1 MAIQLR
7 LSTTPGEYFY
17 DKDIYGKRNP
27 PGLLRYT
34 ADSVNFLILSVPDN
48 EIDYGWTF
56 CEHTLENLRRVTPN
70 TSNGRQPWKIL
81 LMIQRTTET
90 GEIWLKAALQNRTTG
105 KIALITSTNKKE
117 TLTLAQHKAIQTIDG
132 EWFVGQ
138 YRMAA
143 PTMFWKELKH
153 RLIY

>member
-1 MAIQLR
+1 MAIPLR

-17 DKDIYGKRNP
+17 HKDIYGVTNM
-27 PGLLRYT
+27 PGKLCYK
-34 ADSVNFLILSVPDN
+34 ADAVNFLILSVPEN
-48 EIDYGWTF
+48 ETDYGWTY
-56 CEHTLENLRRVTPN
+56 CEHTLENLHRVTPH
-70 TSNGRQPWKIL
+70 TQSKQQWKIL

-105 KIALITSTNKKE
+105 KIALLTSTNKQE
-117 TLTLAQHKAIQTIDG
+117 TLTLSRHKAIRTVDG
-132 EWFVGQ
+132 NWFVGH

>member
-1 MAIQLR
+1 MAIQVR

-17 DKDIYGKRNP
+17 DKDIYGKKNM
-27 PGLLRYT
+27 PGKLCYK
-34 ADSVNFLILSVPDN
+34 ADSVNFLILSVPEN
-48 EIDYGWTF
+48 ETDYGWTF
-56 CEHTLENLRRVTPN
+56 CEHILENLRRVIPHTQ
-70 TSNGRQPWKIL
+70 SKQQWKIV

-105 KIALITSTNKKE
+105 KIALLTSTNKKE
-117 TLTLAQHKAIQTIDG
+117 TLTLLGNRAIQSMDG
-132 EWFVGQ
+132 SWFVGH

-143 PTMFWKELKH
+143 PTMFWKELKN